1 MKYKEYIEKLD
12 KLNDE
17 IEEGLLFD
25 LHEKPPANLHG
36 EIMKSITRERK
47 KVNFFNY
54 RIYAPAVAAVL
65 IFSVVINRPEIL
77 EKINFIKKYKFTQ
90 EQNLAYSDNTD
101 TKNSSKNRSILS
113 SAALNEANTA
123 VDNSKTQGTNA
134 VSPESSDSDNTEVN
148 GAVQQNKSNQGE
160 QNNSSEQ
167 NISTDTKTASNTNTN
182 KSATSSAGNAA
193 TAENNDSEENQFNIS
208 EYIGMAFFTEPKI
221 NYEIVLDTNKSAILN
236 FITENNEQSLST
248 PNTYKLSPEQFETL
262 DKLLSK
268 YNVHKKTIN
277 ESETTSKVVKIY
289 FVNYHLVVDNNAPE
303 ILKFIDDQGK
313 CVKIDEDTYK
323 ISTEDFNKFNKL
335 ITSAGIEKELVS
347 EVNVNY
353 VIIKTLI
360 VNYSVSIDANDSN
373 ILSFLNDTAKCKAVK
388 NNIYK
393 FSRENFSKFKEL
405 LGNSNAEIKV
415 LNETSNQDI
424 LITVNNI

>member
-134 VSPESSDSDNTEVN
+134 VSPESSDSDNAEVN

-182 KSATSSAGNAA
+182 KSATSSAGNVA